1 MISFMVPTKPDWN
14 GMVLSTQSLSYN
26 SEFVNLPSWYRP
38 QVCWSGVGPK
48 GSFPGAGL
56 NTTAYSPKQTAQF
69 SAVPDKRLAS

>member
-1 MISFMVPTKPDWN
+1 MISFMVPTKPDWS

-26 SEFVNLPSWYRP
+26 SEFVHLPSWYRP
-38 QVCWSGVGPK
+38 QVRWSGVGPK

-56 NTTAYSPKQTAQF
+56 NTTACSPKHTAQF